1 MNPESSRTSRPSRRG
16 SPRLRK
22 VLRGLHHQTRELEL
36 LISGLVTFALL
47 QAPGPVDRVFNHLRV
62 ELGEGAAYVATLTF
76 AYGKLAIYGLVTA
89 FVFHLV
95 VRALW
100 VALVGLD
107 SVFPRGVRPERLR
120 QGPLAME
127 YIRQEL
133 PPVRRLIRIT
143 DDVASVIFAVAFSL
157 VAVFVISIPTLGGLP
172 TVAYGASAL
181 LPGEVSAVR
190 VFWWVWG
197 AFMVMAVLPTL
208 LDRAVAHRVHP
219 GSPLRR
225 GIKSVLRGFYR
236 FTGYPI
242 YEPIQLTLASNFG
255 SRRTGTA
262 AALVVIL
269 LGGVFFVRDIMAG
282 TGDLHVVGSAFVP
295 TRASEVSL
303 EPGSTTTS
311 ETWREA
317 TITSPPSSPRWSPDP
332 SFASSFRIDP
342 HGPTG

>member
-1 MNPESSRTSRPSRRG
+1 M
-16 SPRLRK
+16 
-22 VLRGLHHQTRELEL
+22 
-36 LISGLVTFALL
+36 
-47 QAPGPVDRVFNHLRV
+47 
-62 ELGEGAAYVATLTF
+62 
-76 AYGKLAIYGLVTA
+76 
-89 FVFHLV
+89 
-95 VRALW
+95 
-100 VALVGLD
+100 
-107 SVFPRGVRPERLR
+107 
-120 QGPLAME
+120 
-127 YIRQEL
+127 
-133 PPVRRLIRIT
+133 
-143 DDVASVIFAVAFSL
+143 IFAVAFSL
-157 VAVFVISIPTLGGLP
+157 VAVFVISIPTLGGLL
-172 TVAYGASAL
+172 TVAYGGSAL

-242 YEPIQLTLASNFG
+242 YGPIQLTLASNFG

-262 AALVVIL
+262 TALVVIL

-317 TITSPPSSPRWSPDP
+317 TTTSPPSSPRWSPDP